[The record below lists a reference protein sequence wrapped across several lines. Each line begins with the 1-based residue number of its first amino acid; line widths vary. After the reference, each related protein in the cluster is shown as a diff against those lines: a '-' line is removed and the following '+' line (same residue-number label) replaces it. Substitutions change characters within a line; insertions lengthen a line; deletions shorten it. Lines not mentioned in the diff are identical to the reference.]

1 MFSLLTFNQYNNIT
15 LLSDVMP
22 PLQTALITGEDTV
35 YIPNM
40 TVPCAV
46 LHKQQ
51 VKVIVSTTCTVFWHI
66 PVCTLKNIVSRS
78 LSHQQLQAQFRQTH
92 FLLPT

>member
-46 LHKQQ
+46 
-51 VKVIVSTTCTVFWHI
+51 FWHI